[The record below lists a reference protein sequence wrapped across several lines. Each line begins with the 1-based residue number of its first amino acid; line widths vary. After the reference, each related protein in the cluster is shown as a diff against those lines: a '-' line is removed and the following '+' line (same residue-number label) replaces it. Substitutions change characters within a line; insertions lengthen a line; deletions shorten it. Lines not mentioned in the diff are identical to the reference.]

1 MRAQIWQNMPN
12 TVFKAHFWARQIL
25 WGISEKILQNTVLKN
40 FTPALLVALVT
51 TMRHDMEEGD
61 DDAREPWQSV
71 RVSHL
76 GPGAC
81 EPSRQHT

>member
-1 MRAQIWQNMPN
+1 MAKYAKYGIQSAYLGLSNI
-12 TVFKAHFWARQIL
+12 VK
-25 WGISEKILQNTVLKN
+25 WGIPEKIWQNTVLEN
-40 FTPALLVALVT
+40 ITPALLVT
-51 TMRHDMEEGD
+51 IMRHDKEECD

>member
-1 MRAQIWQNMPN
+1 MRSIW
-12 TVFKAHFWARQIL
+12 
-25 WGISEKILQNTVLKN
+25 KN
-40 FTPALLVALVT
+40 ALLEKFSTALLAALVT
-51 TMRHDMEEGD
+51 IMRHDKEECD

>member
-1 MRAQIWQNMPN
+1 MAKYAKYGIQSAYLGLSHI
-12 TVFKAHFWARQIL
+12 VK
-25 WGISEKILQNTVLKN
+25 WGISEKILQNTVLEN
-40 FTPALLVALVT
+40 FTPALLVAMVT
-51 TMRHDMEEGD
+51 IMRHDKEEGD